1 MGKPTRIFTDVDY
14 EKDGKQIGW
23 LYLPHS
29 VTRSAYG
36 NIAIPVAVIKNGE
49 GPSVLLMAGNHGDE
63 FEGQVGL
70 CKLIRALEPKDIR
83 GRVIVTPGINLPSAL
98 ASARVSPL
106 DNVNFNRAFPGD
118 PNGTPTY
125 AIAHYVDSVLFPMA
139 RFFLDLH
146 SGGSSLDYV
155 PFVSMRTSGDA
166 ALDARAMAAL
176 KAFGA
181 PVGMVWAHTIDAG
194 FAQTAALRHGLVSLG
209 GEFGG
214 GGSVSLE
221 GLRIVERGIRRFLVH
236 AGCMPKESLP
246 TVPPPSTRVVE
257 VRNRDY
263 FVLAPD
269 AGLFEP
275 LVALGDT
282 VEAGGACGQVHFV
295 DNPGREAV
303 MARFCTS
310 GTVISQRH
318 FGRVER
324 GDCVAH
330 LATDWK
336 GSETAPVDD

>member
-1 MGKPTRIFTDVDY
+1 MSTATRIFTDVDY
-14 EKDGKQIGW
+14 EKDGKQVGW
-23 LYLPHS
+23 LYLPYS

-36 NIAIPVAVIKNGE
+36 NIAIPVAVIKNGS

-70 CKLIRALEPKDIR
+70 CKLIRTLEPKEIR
-83 GRVIVTPGINLPSAL
+83 GRVIVVPGINLPAAL

-106 DNVNFNRAFPGD
+106 DNANFNRAFPGD

-181 PVGMVWAHTIDAG
+181 PVGMVWAHTLDAG

-214 GGSVSLE
+214 GGSVSTA
-221 GLRIVERGIRRFLVH
+221 GLRIVARGIRRFLVH
-236 AGCMPKESLP
+236 AGCMSKEALP
-246 TVPPPSTRVVE
+246 AEALPATRVVE

-269 AGLFEP
+269 TGLFEP
-275 LVALGDT
+275 LVELGGT
-282 VEAGGACGQVHFV
+282 VEAGEACGQVHFV
-295 DNPGREAV
+295 DNPAREPVVAPFR
-303 MARFCTS
+303 AS

-330 LATDWK
+330 VATEWK
-336 GSETAPVDD
+336 G

>member
-1 MGKPTRIFTDVDY
+1 MSQATRIFTDVDY

-23 LYLPHS
+23 LYLPYS

-36 NIAIPVAVIKNGE
+36 NIAIPVAVIKNGS

-63 FEGQVGL
+63 FEGQIGL
-70 CKLIRALEPKDIR
+70 CKLVRALEPKDIR
-83 GRVIVTPGINLPSAL
+83 GRVIIVPGINLPAAL
-98 ASARVSPL
+98 ASTRVSPI
-106 DNVNFNRAFPGD
+106 DSVNFNRAFPGD

-125 AIAHYVDSVLFPMA
+125 AIAHYVDSVVFPMV
-139 RFFLDLH
+139 RFYLDLH

-221 GLRIVERGIRRFLVH
+221 GLRIVERGIRRFLGH
-236 AGCMPKESLP
+236 AGCMPGEARP
-246 TVPPPSTRVVE
+246 AEAPSATRVVE
-257 VRNRDY
+257 VRSRDY

-269 AGLFEP
+269 AGVFEP
-275 LVALGDT
+275 LVALGAT
-282 VEAGGACGQVHFV
+282 VEAGDACGQVHFV
-295 DNPGREAV
+295 DDPGREPV
-303 MARFCTS
+303 VARFRAS

-318 FGRVER
+318 FGRAER

-330 LATDWK
+330 VATDWQ
-336 GSETAPVDD
+336 G

>member
-1 MGKPTRIFTDVDY
+1 MGMSTRIFTDVDY

-23 LYLPHS
+23 LHLPYS

-36 NIAIPVAVIKNGE
+36 NIAIPVAAIKNGT

-63 FEGQVGL
+63 YEGQVGL
-70 CKLIRALEPKDIR
+70 CKLIRALEPQDIR
-83 GRVIVTPGINLPSAL
+83 GRVIAVPGINLPAAL
-98 ASARVSPL
+98 AGARVSPI

-125 AIAHYVDSVLFPMA
+125 AIAHYVDSVLFPMVS
-139 RFFLDLH
+139 FFLDLH
-146 SGGSSLDYV
+146 SGGSSLDYI

-176 KAFGA
+176 TAFGA
-181 PVGMVWAHTIDAG
+181 PVGMVWAHTLDAG
-194 FAQTAALRHGLVSLG
+194 FAQTAALRRGLVSLG

-214 GGSVSLE
+214 GGSVSVE
-221 GLRIVERGIRRFLVH
+221 GVRIVERGIRRFLVH
-236 AGCMPKESLP
+236 AGCMPADALP
-246 TVPPPSTRVVE
+246 ADALPATRVVE

-275 LVALGDT
+275 FVELGDV
-282 VEAGGACGQVHFV
+282 VEAGGPCGQVHFV
-295 DNPGREAV
+295 DDPGRDPAV
-303 MARFCTS
+303 ARFRTS
-310 GTVISQRH
+310 GTVISKRH

-330 LATDWK
+330 LATDWN
-336 GSETAPVDD
+336 G

>member
-1 MGKPTRIFTDVDY
+1 MGQATRMFTTIDY
-14 EKDGKQIGW
+14 DKDGKQAGW
-23 LYLPHS
+23 LYLPYS

-36 NIAIPVAVIKNGE
+36 NIAVPIVVIKNGD

-63 FEGQVGL
+63 YEGQIGL
-70 CKLIRALEPKDIR
+70 CKAVRGLAPGHIR
-83 GRVIVTPGINLPSAL
+83 GRVIVVPAINLPAAL
-98 ASARVSPL
+98 AGTRVSPL
-106 DNVNFNRAFPGD
+106 DDVNFNRAFPGD

-125 AIAHYVDSVLFPMA
+125 AIAHYVDSVLFPMVG
-139 RFFLDLH
+139 FFLDLH
-146 SGGSSLDYV
+146 SGGSSLDYI
-155 PFVSMRTSGDA
+155 PFVSMRTSGDQS
-166 ALDARAMAAL
+166 LDARAMAAL

-181 PVGMVWAHTIDAG
+181 PVGMVWAHTIDTG
-194 FAQTAALRHGLVSLG
+194 FAQTAALHHGLVSLG

-221 GLRIVERGIRRFLVH
+221 GLRIVERGVRRFLVH
-236 AGCMPKESLP
+236 AGCMEPESLP
-246 TVPPPSTRVVE
+246 PDVPAVTRVVE

-275 LVALGDT
+275 LVALGDA
-282 VEAGGACGQVHFV
+282 VQAGQPCGQVHFV
-295 DNPGREAV
+295 DNPAREPVVAHFR
-303 MARFCTS
+303 AS

-330 LATDWK
+330 LATDWN
-336 GSETAPVDD
+336 G

>member
-1 MGKPTRIFTDVDY
+1 MDKPTRIFTDVDY

-23 LYLPHS
+23 LHLPYS

-36 NIAIPVAVIKNGE
+36 NIAIPVAVIKNGD

-63 FEGQVGL
+63 YEGQVGL
-70 CKLIRALEPKDIR
+70 CKAIRSLEPGDIH
-83 GRVIVTPGINLPSAL
+83 GRVIAVPAINLPAAL
-98 ASARVSPL
+98 AGARVSPL

-118 PNGTPTY
+118 PNGTPTC
-125 AIAHYVDSVLFPMA
+125 AIAHYVDSVLFPVVS
-139 RFFLDLH
+139 FFLDLH
-146 SGGSSLDYV
+146 SGGSSLDYI

-166 ALDARAMAAL
+166 SLDVRAMAAL
-176 KAFGA
+176 RAFAA
-181 PVGMVWAHTIDAG
+181 PVGIVWAHTIDTG

-214 GGSVSLE
+214 GGSVSLA
-221 GLRIVERGIRRFLVH
+221 GLGIVERGIRRFLVH
-236 AGCMPKESLP
+236 AGCMRPGSLP
-246 TVPPPSTRVVE
+246 SETPSSTRVME
-257 VRNRDY
+257 VRNRNY

-275 LVALGDT
+275 CVALGDT
-282 VEAGGACGQVHFV
+282 VEAGQVCGQVHFV
-295 DNPGREAV
+295 DNPGREPV
-303 MARFCTS
+303 TARFRAS

-336 GSETAPVDD
+336 G

>member
-1 MGKPTRIFTDVDY
+1 MNKPTRIFTDVDY
-14 EKDGKQIGW
+14 EKDGKQVSW
-23 LYLPHS
+23 LYLPFS

-36 NIAIPVAVIKNGE
+36 NIALPIAVIKNGA

-63 FEGQVGL
+63 YEGQIGL

-83 GRVIVTPGINLPSAL
+83 GRVIVVPAINLPAAL
-98 ASARVSPL
+98 TGARVSPI
-106 DNVNFNRAFPGD
+106 DDTNFNRAFPGD

-125 AIAHYVDSVLFPMA
+125 AIAHYVDSVLFPMIS
-139 RFFLDLH
+139 FFLDLH
-146 SGGSSLDYV
+146 SGGSSLDYI
-155 PFVSMRTSGDA
+155 PFVSMRTSGDP
-166 ALDARAMAAL
+166 ALDVRAMAAL
-176 KAFGA
+176 KAFGS
-181 PVGMVWAHTIDAG
+181 PVGMVWAHTLDAG
-194 FAQTAALRHGLVSLG
+194 FAQTAALRRGLVSLG

-221 GLRIVERGIRRFLVH
+221 GLGIVERGIRNFLIH
-236 AGCMPKESLP
+236 AGCMPPGP
-246 TVPPPSTRVVE
+246 TVGEAAPVVRVVE

-275 LVALGDT
+275 FVELGQM
-282 VEAGGACGQVHFV
+282 VKAGEECGQVHFV

-303 MARFCTS
+303 TARFRAS
-310 GTVISQRH
+310 GTVISKRH

-330 LATDWK
+330 LATDWE
-336 GSETAPVDD
+336 G

>member
-1 MGKPTRIFTDVDY
+1 
-14 EKDGKQIGW
+14 
-23 LYLPHS
+23 
-29 VTRSAYG
+29 
-36 NIAIPVAVIKNGE
+36 
-49 GPSVLLMAGNHGDE
+49 
-63 FEGQVGL
+63 
-70 CKLIRALEPKDIR
+70 
-83 GRVIVTPGINLPSAL
+83 
-98 ASARVSPL
+98 
-106 DNVNFNRAFPGD
+106 
-118 PNGTPTY
+118 
-125 AIAHYVDSVLFPMA
+125 
-139 RFFLDLH
+139 
-146 SGGSSLDYV
+146 
-155 PFVSMRTSGDA
+155 MRTSGDA

-181 PVGMVWAHTIDAG
+181 PVGMVWAHTIDTG

-236 AGCMPKESLP
+236 AGCMPAEALP
-246 TVPPPSTRVVE
+246 SETPPSTRVME
-257 VRNRDY
+257 VCNRDY

-275 LVALGDT
+275 LVALGESAET
-282 VEAGGACGQVHFV
+282 GQACGQVHFV
-295 DNPGREAV
+295 DNPGREPV
-303 MARFCTS
+303 VARFRAS

-336 GSETAPVDD
+336 G